1 MGPETW
7 GPHGWKFIHFITMA
21 YPTHPSRYDKE
32 NYRNFFTNLS
42 HVIPCSLCADNY
54 KDHLRIFP
62 LNDDVLSSQ
71 ENLMDW
77 GVKMHNLVNESNQK
91 KVYSKEDAF
100 KLISQ
105 EDIKDRATCKNLIE
119 NQNPQQ
125 PHQNNNSG
133 SFIYIILFLIIIVS
147 FILFSKYYNLNIEN
161 IRTIG

>member
-62 LNDDVLSSQ
+62 LTDDVLSCQ
-71 ENLMDW
+71 DNLMDW
-77 GVKMHNLVNESNQK
+77 GIKMHNLVNKSNQK
-91 KVYSKEDAF
+91 KEFSKEDAF

-105 EDIKDRATCKNLIE
+105 EDVTDRATCKKLIE
-119 NQNPQQ
+119 EQKLQ
-125 PHQNNNSG
+125 QNNNLG
-133 SFIYIILFLIIIVS
+133 SFSYIILFLIIIVS
-147 FILFSKYYNLNIEN
+147 IILFSKYYNLNIEN
-161 IRTIG
+161 IKTIS